1 MNNHDIQAAW
11 KYHDSTKHSYWSI
24 RNNPHFLDWANRPQ
38 PFKIYPKLERLPLP
52 RDVSQTGVAAL
63 SAISDELS
71 SSRADSV
78 PDLQD
83 LARIL
88 YFSAGI
94 TKQRKSPGGEIYFRA
109 AACTGALYEIELYVV
124 TGDLARLNAGVYHFN
139 PADVALRL
147 LRKGDFR
154 GNLAQAT
161 AMEPAV
167 ARAPATIICTGT
179 YWRNAWKYQARTYR
193 HFGWDNGTLL
203 ANMLAVSAA
212 SGLPAEI
219 VLGFVDAEVN
229 RLLDLDT
236 RREVS
241 LCLVPIGRTSESLP
255 PEPTE
260 VPALGLETIPLSQ
273 REVEYPAMLEM
284 HDASSLTSEEEVAQ
298 WRGKQPVVASSSP
311 TSAPASAPTDHE
323 VLLRR
328 LPEEEQPTD
337 TIEQVILRRGSTRT
351 FDRTATISLAQLS
364 TILDSATRGLP
375 ADFLEPRGVQLN
387 DLQLNDLYLIV
398 HSVQGLKPG
407 AYFFRREQNTLE
419 LLKEGEFRAE
429 ARHLGLEQE
438 LPADACADIFFLAD
452 LKPIL
457 ERYGNRGYRAVQ
469 LEAGAIGGRI
479 YLAAY
484 AQHLGATGL
493 TFFDDDV
500 VSFFSP
506 HAKDK
511 SAIFLLAIG
520 KPRKRKP
527 Q

>member
-1 MNNHDIQAAW
+1 MRNRDIEATWQ
-11 KYHDSTKHSYWSI
+11 YHDGTKHSYASI
-24 RNNPHFLDWANRPQ
+24 RTNPHFLDWANRPR
-38 PFKIYPKLERLPLP
+38 PFKLYPNIEPFPLP
-52 RDVSQTGVAAL
+52 RDLPQTGVAAL
-63 SAISDELS
+63 SAISERVP
-71 SSRADSV
+71 SSRADAI

-94 TKQRKSPGGEIYFRA
+94 TKKRAYPEGEIYFRA

-124 TGDLARLNAGVYHFN
+124 TGDLPGLDAGVYHFN
-139 PADVALRL
+139 PADVSLRL
-147 LRKGDFR
+147 LRVGDFR

-161 AMEPAV
+161 AQEDAV
-167 ARAPATIICTGT
+167 AHAPVTMICTGT

-219 VLGFVDAEVN
+219 VLGFIDAEVN

-241 LCLVPIGRTSESLP
+241 FCLVPIGRTSESSP
-255 PEPTE
+255 PAPKEA
-260 VPALGLETIPLSQ
+260 PALGLETVRLS
-273 REVEYPAMLEM
+273 RSEVEYPAMLQM
-284 HDASSLTSEEEVAQ
+284 HEASSLESEEEVRQ
-298 WRGKQPVVASSSP
+298 WRGKQPML
-311 TSAPASAPTDHE
+311 PASVPAGEGVRFQP
-323 VLLRR
+323 
-328 LPEEEQPTD
+328 PSEEEQPKD
-337 TIEQVILRRGSTRT
+337 TIEQVILRRGSTRA
-351 FDRTATISLAQLS
+351 FDKAASITAAQLS
-364 TILDSATRGLP
+364 TIFDRATRGLP
-375 ADFLEPRGVQLN
+375 ADFLEPRGA
-387 DLQLNDLYLIV
+387 QLNDLYLIV
-398 HSVQGLKPG
+398 HSVEGLKPG
-407 AYFFRREQNTLE
+407 AYFFLRERNTLE

-429 ARHLGLEQE
+429 AYYLGLQQE
-438 LPADACADIFFLAD
+438 LPADACVDIFFLAD
-452 LKPIL
+452 LTRIL

-469 LEAGAIGGRI
+469 LEAGAIGGKI

-500 VSFFSP
+500 IKFLSP
-506 HAKDK
+506 YAKGK

-520 KPRKRKP
+520 KPLRRKP

>member
-1 MNNHDIQAAW
+1 MNPDSQAAW
-11 KYHDSTKHSYWSI
+11 KYHDGTKHSYWSI
-24 RNNPHFLDWANRPQ
+24 RNRPHFLDWANRPQ
-38 PFKIYPKLERLPLP
+38 PFKIYPKIAPFPLP
-52 RDVSQTGVAAL
+52 RDVPQTGVAAL
-63 SAISDELS
+63 SAISEPVPS
-71 SSRADSV
+71 PRADSV
-78 PDLQD
+78 PHLQD

-94 TKQRKSPGGEIYFRA
+94 TRQRTSPGGELYFRA

-124 TGDLARLNAGVYHFN
+124 AGDLQGIEAGVYHFN
-139 PADVALRL
+139 PADVSLGL
-147 LRKGDFR
+147 LRRGDFR
-154 GNLAQAT
+154 RSLAQAT

-212 SGLPAEI
+212 LGLPAEI
-219 VLGFVDAEVN
+219 VLGFVDAQVN

-241 LCLVPIGRTSESLP
+241 LCLVPIGRKSESSLP
-255 PEPTE
+255 AEKEAPT
-260 VPALGLETIPLSQ
+260 LGLETIPLSE

-284 HDASSLTSEEEVAQ
+284 HDASSLESEEEVA
-298 WRGKQPVVASSSP
+298 G
-311 TSAPASAPTDHE
+311 E
-323 VLLRR
+323 ELLLPR
-328 LPEEEQPTD
+328 LPEEELPKD
-337 TIEQVILRRGSTRT
+337 TIEQVILRRGSTRA
-351 FDRTATISLAQLS
+351 FDRTASITLDQLS
-364 TILDSATRGLP
+364 TILDCATRGLP
-375 ADFLEPRGVQLN
+375 ADFLEPPGV
-387 DLQLNDLYLIV
+387 QLNDLYLIV
-398 HSVQGLKPG
+398 HAVQGLKPG
-407 AYFFRREQNTLE
+407 AYFFRREQNTVE

-438 LPADACADIFFLAD
+438 LAGDACVNIFFLAD
-452 LKPIL
+452 LKRIL

-469 LEAGAIGGRI
+469 LEAGTIGGRM

-484 AQHLGATGL
+484 AQRLGATGL

-500 VSFFSP
+500 INFFSP
-506 HAKDK
+506 HAKGK

-520 KPRKRKP
+520 KPLKRRP